1 MPGPIAGVRVL
12 ELAQIMA
19 GPACGLM
26 LADLGA
32 EVIKIEKTAGGDDT
46 RKFLPPDINGE
57 SAAFMMMNR
66 NKKGLALNLK
76 EQEGINIFK
85 KMVEQSDVVIEN
97 FRKGTLEKL
106 GIGYEDLK
114 KINPKIILC
123 EISGYGR
130 TGPYADKGGFDLVAQ
145 GMSGLMSITGE
156 SSDKPPMKVG
166 APLTDITAG
175 ILGATGVLAALIN
188 RDKTGKGQR
197 VDTSLY
203 EAGIVHTYWQS
214 AIAGATGK
222 SPGPLGSAHPL
233 TAPYQ
238 AFKTKDNWITIGA
251 SNQNNWMNL
260 LNAIQRIDL
269 QEDDRFKDN
278 NSRMKNLEALAP
290 ILQEELL
297 KKTSNDWIKIFDE
310 KGLPCGPINSITE
323 MHNDPHTLDR
333 KMVIEV
339 DNKKAG
345 KSKAIGMPIKFSDTN
360 ANTEIGAPNFGQHTD
375 EILIQFGFSAD
386 QIKDYKDKGIV
397 A

>member
-1 MPGPIAGVRVL
+1 MSGPIAGVRVL

-260 LNAIQRIDL
+260 LNAIERVDL

-278 NSRMKNLEALAP
+278 NNRMKNLEALAP

-297 KKTSNDWIKIFDE
+297 KKTSNEWIKIFDE

-345 KSKAIGMPIKFSDTN
+345 KSKAIGMPVKFSDTN

-375 EILIQFGFSAD
+375 EILIQFGYSAD

-397 A
+397 V

>member
-1 MPGPIAGVRVL
+1 MPGPIQGVKVL

-19 GPACGLM
+19 GPTCGLM

-32 EVIKIEKTAGGDDT
+32 EVIKIEKIPGGDDT
-46 RKFLPPDINGE
+46 RRFLPPDINGE

-297 KKTSNDWIKIFDE
+297 KKTSNEWIKIFDE

-375 EILIQFGFSAD
+375 EILIQFGYSAE

>member
-188 RDKTGKGQR
+188 REKTGKGQR

-260 LNAIQRIDL
+260 LNAIERVDL

-297 KKTSNDWIKIFDE
+297 KKTSNEWIKIFDE

-375 EILIQFGFSAD
+375 EILIQFGYSAE

>member
-297 KKTSNDWIKIFDE
+297 KKTSNEWIKIFDE

-375 EILIQFGFSAD
+375 EILVQFGYSAD